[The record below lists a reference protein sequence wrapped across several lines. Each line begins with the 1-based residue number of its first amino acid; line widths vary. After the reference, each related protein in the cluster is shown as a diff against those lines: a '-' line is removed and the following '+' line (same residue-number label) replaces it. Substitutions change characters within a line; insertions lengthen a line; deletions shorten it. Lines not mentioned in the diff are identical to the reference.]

1 MEDVS
6 PAVRREVATVL
17 AHVKNARCRALLVPL
32 IHDVDSEVARVAIR
46 SAHML
51 APADILLVPALIAR
65 LGHRVLKPVAREA
78 LSTYGD
84 HGCEVLA
91 HVLSDAQENRWIRR
105 HVPGTLARIP
115 RQRSLDILLG
125 ASADPD
131 GFVRFKALAAVERLH
146 RQYAHL
152 LVNRETVERRLIED
166 VKKYHGVLTLRFNLG
181 RHDQLSE
188 RSLLERAF
196 DDKLRRIADRIFR
209 LLALIQP
216 WKEVEAAR
224 SALGHRKGPQGPHDG
239 ITNDRRAA
247 VAAVE
252 YFDNIVSHSLRK
264 WLMPILDDMPMAER
278 VRIANTLLRTRPRD
292 LEDTV
297 AQLVHD
303 DDRVISAG
311 AIQFVWKRRMLAL
324 VHDLEY
330 VRDHARIDDALVSNS
345 ASWALDTWSSPDVP
359 VLPLPII
366 EVVDRLR
373 RIPLF
378 ERLSVDE
385 MVRIANLG
393 SQLTY
398 SSGDT
403 ILNEGVTAERVV
415 CLLDRPVSL
424 ATGQV
429 YRELRAPAV
438 LAFDEMLERQQ
449 LRETVIALDYA
460 ACLALRVDD
469 FLAMISDDIQVVQ
482 GLFRTLLGSAD
493 ERHHVPVHSAPRTV
507 ALAHRHTGSLKPLE
521 KLFVPNRIHCWREG
535 R

>member
-1 MEDVS
+1 
-6 PAVRREVATVL
+6 
-17 AHVKNARCRALLVPL
+17 
-32 IHDVDSEVARVAIR
+32 VARVAIR

-91 HVLSDAQENRWIRR
+91 QVLSDAKENRWIRR

-146 RQYAHL
+146 RQHAHL
-152 LVNRETVERRLIED
+152 LVTRETVERRLIED

-224 SALGHRKGPQGPHDG
+224 SALGHRKGPQGPLDG

-252 YFDNIVSHSLRK
+252 YFDNTVSHSLRK

-278 VRIANTLLRTRPRD
+278 ARIANTLLRTRPRD

-303 DDRVISAG
+303 DDRVISAA
-311 AIQFVWKRRMLAL
+311 AIQFVWKRRMSAL

-330 VRDHARIDDALVSNS
+330 VRDR
-345 ASWALDTWSSPDVP
+345 
-359 VLPLPII
+359 
-366 EVVDRLR
+366 
-373 RIPLF
+373 
-378 ERLSVDE
+378 
-385 MVRIANLG
+385 
-393 SQLTY
+393 
-398 SSGDT
+398 
-403 ILNEGVTAERVV
+403 
-415 CLLDRPVSL
+415 
-424 ATGQV
+424 
-429 YRELRAPAV
+429 
-438 LAFDEMLERQQ
+438 
-449 LRETVIALDYA
+449 
-460 ACLALRVDD
+460 
-469 FLAMISDDIQVVQ
+469 
-482 GLFRTLLGSAD
+482 
-493 ERHHVPVHSAPRTV
+493 
-507 ALAHRHTGSLKPLE
+507 AHRLE
-521 KLFVPNRIHCWREG
+521 FGILG
-535 R
+535 T